1 MILVSACLLGIDC
14 KYSGDNN
21 LNIELMKFLKD
32 KNYIPIC
39 PEQLG
44 GLKTPRKPAEIIGNK
59 IITNEGNDVTEN
71 FIKGAEES
79 LKISKIFNSKIAILK
94 ERSPSC
100 GSNLIYDGTF
110 KGKKIK
116 GEGIT
121 TKLLRE
127 NGIEVYSEES
137 FKDLI

>member
-21 LNIELMKFLKD
+21 LNKDLIEFLKD
-32 KNYIPIC
+32 KTYIPIC

-44 GLKTPRKPAEIIGNK
+44 GLETPRKPAEIK
-59 IITNEGNDVTEN
+59 KDKVMTNEGKDVTEN

-79 LKISKIFNSKIAILK
+79 LKISKIFNAEIAILK

-100 GSNLIYDGTF
+100 GSNIIYNGSF
-110 KGKKIK
+110 KGEKIK
-116 GEGIT
+116 GKGIT
-121 TKLLRE
+121 AKLLEE
-127 NGIEVYSEES
+127 NGIKVYSEEN
-137 FKDLI
+137 FKELI